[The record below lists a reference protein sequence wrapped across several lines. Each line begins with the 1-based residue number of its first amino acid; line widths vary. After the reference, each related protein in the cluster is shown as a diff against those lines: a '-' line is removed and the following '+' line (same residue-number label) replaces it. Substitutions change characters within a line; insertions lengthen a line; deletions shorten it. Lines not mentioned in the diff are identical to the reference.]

1 VGIIKSVRFKRW
13 IGLGAAIVL
22 GLIFLLS
29 GVGKLL
35 GQLEGFFIFFTPFAD
50 FLLPF
55 APVIYL
61 WLPVIEIAVGLLLIT
76 GVLARPAAALALVL
90 TTVFIA
96 NNSWLISHGFGA
108 EPCGCFG
115 ILEELARI
123 RILTIGALVLDAV
136 MLLLALAILFL
147 ARVSFFNINSW
158 FWAEKRPVNNEEAG

>member
-1 VGIIKSVRFKRW
+1 MGIIKSVCFKRW

-22 GLIFLLS
+22 GLIFLLA

-35 GQLEGFFIFFTPFAD
+35 GQLEGSFIFFTPFAD

-55 APVIYL
+55 APEIYL

-76 GVLARPAAALALVL
+76 GVLARPAAALAVGLIA
-90 TTVFIA
+90 VFMA

-115 ILEELARI
+115 ILEEIAQLRL
-123 RILTIGALVLDAV
+123 LTIGSLGLDVV
-136 MLLLALAILFL
+136 MLLLALATLFL
-147 ARVSFFNINSW
+147 ARVSFFNINPW
-158 FWAEKRPVNNEEAG
+158 FWADKTGE